1 MNIGIVLDND
11 LNDDARVIKQI
22 GILKKNHNVYVLCY
36 DFIGKSYKNIEG
48 VKVNRIKIFIE
59 IKNFIFLLFNFIPLY
74 EIFWS
79 YKISKFIKKN
89 SIDIIH
95 CHDLYMSK
103 CVYDANKKN
112 KFKCKVILDLHEN
125 YPEVIKTYNWTK
137 GFIRNIIVRPNI
149 WKRKEKEYLEYPDKI
164 IVLSNHF
171 KKIILDKYSFI
182 LEKNILVYPNVID
195 FKRFKNFQIDQSIE
209 RSKLITLLYYGVVG
223 ERRGI
228 FDLIASLMEI
238 IKKGY
243 RLNLLIIGP
252 IDKADK
258 IKFLDLIESNYLR
271 KYIKYIPWINIEKL
285 PTYLNISDI
294 CTAPFLV
301 NKQHESGVANKI
313 FQYMYGKKPIIASNC
328 KPQAELIKNFKCGLI
343 YEDIDDLTNKIIYL
357 IKNPVEIE
365 RMGNNGFNNLHKF
378 YNNNKLSNDLLKIF
392 K

>member
-357 IKNPVEIE
+357 IKNPFEIE

>member
-36 DFIGKSYKNIEG
+36 DFIGKSYKNIDG

-79 YKISKFIKKN
+79 YRISKFIKKN

-195 FKRFKNFQIDQSIE
+195 FKRFKKFQIDQSIE
-209 RSKLITLLYYGVVG
+209 RSKLKTLLYYGVVG

-228 FDLIASLMEI
+228 FHLITSLKEI

-258 IKFLDLIESNYLR
+258 IKFLDLTESNYLR

>member
-209 RSKLITLLYYGVVG
+209 RSNLKTLLYYGVVG

-228 FDLIASLMEI
+228 FHLITSLKEI